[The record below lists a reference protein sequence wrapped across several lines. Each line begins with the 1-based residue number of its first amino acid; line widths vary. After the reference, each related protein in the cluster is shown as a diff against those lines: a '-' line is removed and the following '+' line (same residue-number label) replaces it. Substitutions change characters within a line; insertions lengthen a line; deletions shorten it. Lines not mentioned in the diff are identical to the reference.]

1 MTVHR
6 GVARDRDRY
15 CEHDGMRQVSMNSQI
30 LPLKSEL
37 AHTPGGSPKSAVT
50 VAEVR
55 QGRQPYRAGNRAPEQ
70 RWELP
75 LAELDPNTR

>member
-1 MTVHR
+1 MTIHR

-15 CEHDGMRQVSMNSQI
+15 CEHDGMRQISMNSQI

-37 AHTPGGSPKSAVT
+37 AQTPGGSPKTAVT

-55 QGRQPYRAGNRAPEQ
+55 QGSQPCRARHRAPKQ
-70 RWELP
+70 RRKLP
-75 LAELDPNTR
+75 RAELNPNTR